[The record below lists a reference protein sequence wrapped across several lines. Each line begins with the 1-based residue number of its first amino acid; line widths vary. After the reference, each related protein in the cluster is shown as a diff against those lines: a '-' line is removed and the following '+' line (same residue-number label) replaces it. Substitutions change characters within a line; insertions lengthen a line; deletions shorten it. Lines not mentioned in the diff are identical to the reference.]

1 VRHFDTA
8 APFAEENIMRT
19 ILAVHGC
26 SEGVASDVRKY
37 WTSKQSLLDSLL
49 AESETRE
56 PELDLWVNCEPETG
70 YHAVRAVL
78 PLSSTTITAEA
89 RDEDLHTALDAV
101 AKLLAQ
107 GVERPAAEELL
118 VASPAD
124 SVDAASADSFPA
136 SDAPSWTPV
145 TAAGPPAS
153 EP

>member
-1 VRHFDTA
+1 
-8 APFAEENIMRT
+8 MRT

-26 SEGVASDVRKY
+26 SESVALDVRKY
-37 WTSKQSLLDSLL
+37 WASKQSLLDSQL
-49 AESETRE
+49 AENETCE
-56 PELDLWVNCEPETG
+56 PELDLWVNGEAETG
-70 YHAVRAVL
+70 YYAVRAVL
-78 PLSSTTITAEA
+78 PLPSTTVTAEA

-101 AKLLAQ
+101 AKLLTQ

-118 VASPAD
+118 VATPAD

-145 TAAGPPAS
+145 TATGPPAS

>member
-1 VRHFDTA
+1 
-8 APFAEENIMRT
+8 MRT

-26 SEGVASDVRKY
+26 QESVAADVKEY
-37 WTSKQSLLDSLL
+37 WASKQRSLDSLL
-49 AESETRE
+49 AESETQE
-56 PELDLWVNCEPETG
+56 PQLDLWVNCEAETG
-70 YHAVRAVL
+70 HFAVRAVL
-78 PLSSTTITAEA
+78 PLPSTTITAEA
-89 RDEDLHTALDAV
+89 RDEDLHTALDGV

-118 VASPAD
+118 VATPVD